1 MLEGTVGVGTAS
13 WANGIDAPDPR
24 AALDPSALRPTYTID
39 TAPVGRPLRP
49 LGAFVS
55 AGGARRLALDDLGQT
70 TSRVPTGRL
79 HPWFLT
85 VRMAPLTR
93 RTSPYGPTIHVRPQI
108 QHRGPALAE
117 QEIVVGAR
125 IVEVYERK
133 EHWYQVLD
141 GLVVGDAAASGCPE
155 VACLRHHA
163 IFRPRG
169 TTPPPITSDPLA

>member
-1 MLEGTVGVGTAS
+1 MRASVGERVVLEGTVGVGTAS

-70 TSRVPTGRL
+70 SSRVPTGRL
-79 HPWFLT
+79 HPWLLT

-93 RTSPYGPTIHVRPQI
+93 RNFTLRAHHPRAPPDPTP
-108 QHRGPALAE
+108 GS
-117 QEIVVGAR
+117 GA
-125 IVEVYERK
+125 
-133 EHWYQVLD
+133 
-141 GLVVGDAAASGCPE
+141 G
-155 VACLRHHA
+155 
-163 IFRPRG
+163 
-169 TTPPPITSDPLA
+169 